1 VGPLVAVV
9 LVAAL
14 LEARRAA
21 TGAAMPGFI
30 RLSLVLQLFAAVA
43 LVLGAAGQPL
53 GPGLAPYAS
62 ALTLILITSGIAFL
76 LALNNVMLPGLSKQ
90 P

>member
-1 VGPLVAVV
+1 
-9 LVAAL
+9 
-14 LEARRAA
+14 
-21 TGAAMPGFI
+21 M
-30 RLSLVLQLFAAVA
+30 LQLFAAVA
-43 LVLGAAGQPL
+43 LVLGAAGRPL

-62 ALTLILITSGIAFL
+62 ALTLMLVTSGIAFL